1 MIIGAIKIK
10 DGLFIGD
17 EFASK
22 DLEFVIQNKVSHIIN
37 CAAKQLPCV
46 FENYGVSYLKF
57 NWQENE
63 QQVLFQNENVNEI
76 YHFIE
81 QAHVNGE
88 SVLVHSVRG
97 QSRSC
102 CALAAFFMRKY
113 KWKLYKT
120 LEFLNTRRPD
130 LEIRASFYHQLTQ
143 LESKLSKKGEGGLS
157 SSWQPHEEQ
166 DLPLEEDEKLLRNTF
181 QNSKSSAADSCW
193 LDRRLFNQ
201 YLNENRP
208 RTITWADETLV
219 KKSQKKMK
227 QNATKPAVRLNN
239 QNNINGNVY
248 HVTVNNYVTLKEE
261 QEKCNTSLNSRESAQ
276 MSLIKPSSGTIKRQQ
291 NDSLKKHQELKQKLS
306 CKSQSVKQQ
315 KRDPS
320 ERPRSAYAQPELQPM
335 PNLPKPTTGLAY
347 RQYSPLVKGNAIPKA
362 NQLIATSKNKGW
374 RYPSPGQIKNDE
386 SIIQSIINSKPV
398 WK

>member
-1 MIIGAIKIK
+1 MIIGAIKVK

-17 EFASK
+17 ELASK
-22 DLEFVIQNKVSHIIN
+22 DLEFVIQNKVTRIVN

-46 FENYGVSYLKF
+46 FTNYGVTYLKF
-57 NWQENE
+57 NWLENE
-63 QQVLFQNENVNEI
+63 QQILFPNDTVNEI
-76 YHFIE
+76 YQFIE
-81 QAHVNGE
+81 QAHSNGE

-102 CALAAFFMRKY
+102 CALAAYFMRKY

-120 LEFLNTRRPD
+120 LEFLNSRRPD

-181 QNSKSSAADSCW
+181 MNAKSSPADSCW

-201 YLNENRP
+201 YLNENRV
-208 RTITWADETLV
+208 RTITWADETLA
-219 KKSQKKMK
+219 KKSQKKIK
-227 QNATKPAVRLNN
+227 QTNPKNAVKLNS
-239 QNNINGNVY
+239 QNNISGNIY

-261 QEKCNTSLNSRESAQ
+261 LEKYNSSMNSRENNNA
-276 MSLIKPSSGTIKRQQ
+276 LIKPNSGTIKRQQ
-291 NDSLKKHQELKQKLS
+291 NDSLKKHQEQKLKQTG
-306 CKSQSVKQQ
+306 KSQSLKQQ
-315 KRDPS
+315 KRDPTD
-320 ERPRSAYAQPELQPM
+320 RPRSAYVQPEVQP
-335 PNLPKPTTGLAY
+335 PVNIPKPAPFPY
-347 RQYSPLVKGNAIPKA
+347 RQFSPVVKGNNVPKVT
-362 NQLIATSKNKGW
+362 QLIPTNKNKGW
-374 RYPSPGQIKNDE
+374 RYPSPGQLKNDE
-386 SIIQSIINSKPV
+386 DFIQSFINSKPV

>member
-37 CAAKQLPCV
+37 CASRQLPCV
-46 FENYGVSYLKF
+46 FENYGVLYLKF

-63 QQVLFQNENVNEI
+63 QQVLFQNNIVNEI
-76 YHFIE
+76 YNFIE
-81 QAHVNGE
+81 QAHNNGE
-88 SVLVHSVRG
+88 SVLVHSIRG

-143 LESKLSKKGEGGLS
+143 LEQKLSKKGEGGLS
-157 SSWQPHEEQ
+157 SSWQPHEEL

-181 QNSKSSAADSCW
+181 MNSKQSAADSCW
-193 LDRRLFNQ
+193 LDRKLFNQ

-208 RTITWADETLV
+208 KTIKWADETLV

-227 QNATKPAVRLNN
+227 QNTSKPLVRLNN

-261 QEKCNTSLNSRESAQ
+261 QEKCNTSLRDSAQ
-276 MSLIKPSSGTIKRQQ
+276 MSLIKPSSGTLKRQQ
-291 NDSLKKHQELKQKLS
+291 NDSLKKHQEQKQKLS
-306 CKSQSVKQQ
+306 GKSQSMKQQ

-320 ERPRSAYAQPELQPM
+320 ERPKSAYVQPELQHM
-335 PNLPKPTTGLAY
+335 PNLLKPTTGFGY
-347 RQYSPLVKGNAIPKA
+347 RQYSPLVKGNAIPNP
-362 NQLIATSKNKGW
+362 NQLITTSKNKGW